1 MKHASDDFESD
12 VARPAQIAR
21 DVAPLARSLLGKDV
35 EVIWFGSWP
44 QGKARP
50 HSDIDMAISIGDPI
64 SPELMGILQE
74 AVDDLPTL
82 YKIDIVDLNAA
93 GPKLR
98 EEILK
103 PENGCDPASRGVG
116 NGTRAIE
123 NEQGWLAMLD
133 DRNRTSHT

>member
-1 MKHASDDFESD
+1 MKRESADFQSD

-21 DVAPLARSLLGKDV
+21 EVARLARSLLGKEV

-50 HSDIDMAISIGDPI
+50 HSDIDVAISTGAPI
-64 SPELMGILQE
+64 SPECMGYLQE
-74 AVDDLPTL
+74 AVDELPTL
-82 YKIDIVDLNAA
+82 YEIDIVDLNAT

-103 PENGCDPASRGVG
+103 YGER
-116 NGTRAIE
+116 
-123 NEQGWLAMLD
+123 L
-133 DRNRTSHT
+133 